1 MGRGGGGLR
10 RRAHVAPRP
19 DVPPRLPPH
28 IARLRFRL
36 LVRGQRLRVDIR
48 HSEVTYEVVDGEPFE
63 LFHDDERVL
72 VEAGKPE
79 TRPWTAPDAGPEPVQ
94 PRPAAHRRGGGGS
107 GVARVALPC
116 GALELQL
123 AGGPEAVSLH
133 RPGVSVVWRHQ
144 VDTVDSAPLV
154 APFIAVVRPAPTRR
168 GRR

>member
-1 MGRGGGGLR
+1 MDLSDLEHNTRDGLHIASLAGSWVAAVAGFGGARMSHRGLMFR
-10 RRAHVAPRP
+10 
-19 DVPPRLPPH
+19 PRLPPH

-94 PRPAAHRRGGGGS
+94 PPGRAPARR
-107 GVARVALPC
+107 
-116 GALELQL
+116 
-123 AGGPEAVSLH
+123 
-133 RPGVSVVWRHQ
+133 
-144 VDTVDSAPLV
+144 
-154 APFIAVVRPAPTRR
+154 RR
-168 GRR
+168 ERE